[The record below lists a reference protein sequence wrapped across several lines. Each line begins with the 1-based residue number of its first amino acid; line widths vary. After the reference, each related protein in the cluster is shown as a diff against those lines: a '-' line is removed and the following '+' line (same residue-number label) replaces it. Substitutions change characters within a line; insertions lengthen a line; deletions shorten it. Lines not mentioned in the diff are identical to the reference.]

1 MALLNTATLTSKFN
15 NTEGDEI
22 SVTNKSN
29 ILQTNNLTTDIHINK
44 TASKTWALP
53 LDVLTVTT
61 TITNN
66 TDLKI
71 SGITIHDTL
80 GDSADF
86 VSGSVK
92 IGEVPHTDYDP
103 IAGFT
108 APVDIDG
115 SGASVAIS
123 YQIKVSQY
131 PIDDSITNQTTLGI
145 SMDSKAFNLTSN
157 TLSIDI
163 LDNEI
168 WVSKTANTTAVIAGD
183 ELTYTITIQNGGSFK
198 NTNLQFSDP
207 IPDGTTFVDG
217 SVTIDD
223 TPQPTFNPAT
233 GFPLADLDINTE
245 ITITFK
251 VRIN

>member
-1 MALLNTATLTSKFN
+1 MALLNTATLTSNFN
-15 NTEGDEI
+15 NGEGEVV

-29 ILQTNNLTTDIHINK
+29 ILRTNNLTTDVVIAK

-53 LDVLTVTT
+53 QDTLTVTT

-80 GDSADF
+80 SDDADF
-86 VSGSVK
+86 VSGTVK
-92 IGEVPHTDYDP
+92 IGDVPHASYDP

-115 SGASVAIS
+115 SGASVEIT

-131 PIDDSITNQTTLGI
+131 PVDDSITNQTTLGI
-145 SMDSKAFNLTSN
+145 NMDSKPFTLTSPP
-157 TLSIDI
+157 LSVAI

-168 WVSKTANTTAVIAGD
+168 WVSKTANTTAVISGD

-207 IPDGTTFVDG
+207 IPDGTTFVNG
-217 SVTIDD
+217 SVIIDD
-223 TPQPTFNPAT
+223 VAQPTYDPAA
-233 GFPLADLDINTE
+233 GFPLDDLEVNGE
-245 ITITFK
+245 ITIEFK
-251 VRIN
+251 VRVN